1 MSNQTMITHATVNNF
16 MKNKQRGAQLL
27 DMSLTSMVVI
37 GALVTILLMYPTI
50 AKTMKKAAFQRDAA
64 MIIAAADAWKMARSN
79 FTGVGMGELCKGSLP
94 KNGSICGTANTGTG
108 TNHYGGNW
116 TLTVGSN
123 PGLLQL
129 TSTFPNDPDVIP
141 QLADA
146 MAPSTRANCQESTGC
161 SSISSTTSTL
171 VMTY

>member
-1 MSNQTMITHATVNNF
+1 MSNQTMSTNTVNNF

-27 DMSLTSMVVI
+27 DMSLTSMIVI

-50 AKTMKKAAFQRDAA
+50 SKSMKKANFQRDAA
-64 MIIAAADAWKMARSN
+64 MIIAAADAWKMGRSN
-79 FTGVGMGELCKGSLP
+79 FTGVGMGELCKGALA
-94 KNGSICGTANTGTG
+94 KNGTICGTANTGTG
-108 TNHYGGNW
+108 TNHFGGNW
-116 TLTVGSN
+116 ALTTGSN

-129 TSTFPNDPDVIP
+129 TSTFPNDPDVIA

-146 MAPSTRANCQESTGC
+146 MAPSTRANCQEAAGC
-161 SSISSTTSTL
+161 SSISSTTSSL